1 MDKFA
6 GHVNLSWQQTPME
19 AAELVYTFLLLW
31 SRLEMVKREW
41 GCRRLKATNINTVR
55 TFEQFQHLFNLEVLQ
70 PVYHR
75 IISSRE
81 GGEKKM
87 KKKKK
92 AASEEEF
99 ALIELP
105 DDVSEY
111 ELKTRQLVRLL
122 ENLECMMIDECI
134 RRISREQTS
143 VVSERARDDF
153 NLPTDLWKK
162 PSMKENV
169 TIPRSHL
176 VEDFV
181 RDLEIRENDQVL
193 RIERETMDA
202 CLMKLA
208 SAITNREKSN
218 FLNCSMFYENIL
230 RQQNNLLYLKE
241 QQIKSL
247 QDQVETQDVVTS
259 VEVDCALAERS
270 YELLVEIT
278 ALRSKIVQLENS
290 IRECETTL
298 DVSYRQRYNDMV
310 LDLFQNA
317 FDMKTRYET
326 FRLKLHDNVLDFVQD
341 VSFPFH
347 ILLTDFFRESLK
359 FPYFGFLF

>member
-1 MDKFA
+1 
-6 GHVNLSWQQTPME
+6 ME
-19 AAELVYTFLLLW
+19 TAELVYTFLLLW

-41 GCRRLKATNINTVR
+41 GCRRLKATSINTVR

-81 GGEKKM
+81 GGEKKR
-87 KKKKK
+87 KKT
-92 AASEEEF
+92 ASDEEL
-99 ALIELP
+99 ALVELP

-111 ELKTRQLVRLL
+111 ELKTRQLVCLL
-122 ENLECMMIDECI
+122 ENLECMMIDECA
-134 RRISREQTS
+134 RRISREHTS
-143 VVSERARDDF
+143 VVSERAREDF

-169 TIPRSHL
+169 TIPRSRL

-181 RDLEIRENDQVL
+181 RELEIPENDRVL
-193 RIERETMDA
+193 SIERDAMDL

-247 QDQVETQDVVTS
+247 QDRLETQDVATS
-259 VEVDCALAERS
+259 IEVDCALAERS

-278 ALRSKIVQLENS
+278 ALRSKITELENS
-290 IRECETTL
+290 IRECEMTL
-298 DVSYRQRYNDMV
+298 DVKYRQRYNDMV

-317 FDMKTRYET
+317 FYMKTRYET

-341 VSFPFH
+341 VSC
-347 ILLTDFFRESLK
+347 
-359 FPYFGFLF
+359 FGFQYTFSNSLNSNLKKIYSLFSFVP